1 MPVAYIDCRKAKG
14 SMEAKKFYY
23 KPKGFLYFEK
33 LPDSIWALII
43 PIHCFLGGMLR
54 MVVKLVS
61 S

>member
-33 LPDSIWALII
+33 LPDSI
-43 PIHCFLGGMLR
+43 
-54 MVVKLVS
+54 
-61 S
+61 